1 MKRRD
6 FLLAV
11 SAGSSALA
19 LPANAAI
26 ARKTAAVDSP
36 VGRADWAAWLHR
48 IASPVLSNL
57 ARGTLRRNMPFE
69 RGPGYDLHPD
79 ATYVEA
85 VGRTLAGVAP
95 WLSLPDDASGEARVR
110 HQLRDDALQGLTHA
124 VDPHSPDRLNFHAGQ
139 QPIVDAAY
147 LAHAFLRAPKAL
159 WDPLDAKTKRGVIAA
174 FQSLRDRKASY
185 SNWLLFAAMT
195 ETFLR
200 SVDAAWDP
208 ARVDFALR
216 KFDDWY
222 VGDGWYSDG
231 PRFAFD
237 YYNSYV
243 IHPMLVDLLRVHSA
257 YSGSWDG
264 GKDMIADRYERARKR
279 MRRFGSQ
286 QERMIGPDGSYPLIG
301 RSITYRTAAFQALAQ
316 LALQDDLPEGV
327 SPAQVRCALGAV
339 HRRMYASPG
348 VFDANGWLQLGF
360 ANHQPD
366 LANSY
371 TSTGSLYMATLSF
384 LPLGLPPTH
393 AFWTAPAAD
402 WTQKKAWAGLPVPQD
417 YHVGY

>member
-19 LPANAAI
+19 LQANGAI
-26 ARKTAAVDSP
+26 ARNATAAPDGAD
-36 VGRADWAAWLHR
+36 GRADWAAWLHR
-48 IASPVLSNL
+48 IASPVLANL
-57 ARGTLRRNMPFE
+57 AKGTLRRSMPVE

-95 WLSLPDDASGEARVR
+95 WLGLPDDASAEGRMR
-110 HQLRDDALQGLTHA
+110 RQLRDDALQGLAHA
-124 VDPHSPDRLNFHAGQ
+124 LDPHSPDRLNFNAGQ

-159 WDPLDAKTKRGVIAA
+159 WEPLDAKTKRGVIAA
-174 FQSLRDRKASY
+174 FQSLRDRKPAY
-185 SNWLLFAAMT
+185 SNWLLFAAVT

-200 SVDAAWDP
+200 AVDAAWDP
-208 ARVDFALR
+208 MRVDYALC

-237 YYNSYV
+237 YYNAYV

-257 YSGSWDG
+257 AGNDAAMRTRH
-264 GKDMIADRYERARKR
+264 DIARKR

-384 LPLGLPPTH
+384 LPLGLPSTH
-393 AFWTAPAAD
+393 PFWTAPATD

-417 YHVGY
+417 YHVEY